1 MLLGYYITGY
11 FNQEL
16 NLDTNSDIS
25 NKLERIQRNVFLFLI
40 INTVACFYAF
50 YSLFGLMLVAII
62 ATTLFQFVFVMIYI
76 VLFSTVRKAE
86 YLQKAENKKIQ
97 TQEKIGLHIFPV
109 RKFVLDGD
117 AINPPKKRSWKN
129 IIIRTL
135 MLILIGSGPAF
146 FFAMMIHHPF
156 SNEKY
161 ELEKVNYISQKIASH
176 KAVSA
181 EALSKVKSET
191 DSLLRVRNEM
201 VAQIEQATLNPDPQ
215 DYLQEDKQWLTRNL
229 QTFDE
234 LYAPKIKRN
243 QDRIISDSI
252 ASINFQTSLA
262 EHFRDSNFVQIRAGV
277 IWGQSPLTFIL
288 LLSFYLFLLLSP
300 FISRYKLMIKTPE
313 LLDDLLEKKYVEII
327 NNDFKKLKTDLG
339 NSRAAQHLRNEIN
352 TRKNETEAIQKVK
365 EWGDYLDM
373 IRQYGEYYQDPAF
386 KAKQK
391 HDPRIF
397 VDKNNLGKHLGEI

>member
-1 MLLGYYITGY
+1 MLLGYYITGH
-11 FNQEL
+11 FTQEL
-16 NLDTNSDIS
+16 ALDSNSAIV
-25 NKLERIQRNVFLFLI
+25 NKLEKIRRNVFLFLL

-50 YSLFGLMLVAII
+50 YSLFSILWVALI
-62 ATTLFQFVFVMIYI
+62 ATALFQFVFLMIYI

-86 YLQKAENKKIQ
+86 YLQRAENKKIQ
-97 TQEKIGLHIFPV
+97 TQEKIGEHVLPV
-109 RKFVLDGD
+109 KKFVLDGD
-117 AINPPKKRSWKN
+117 AVNPPKKRSWKN

-161 ELEKVNYISQKIASH
+161 EQGKSEYISQKIANH
-176 KAVSA
+176 KAFST
-181 EALSKVKSET
+181 EALSKVKSQT
-191 DSLLRVRNEM
+191 DSLLRIRNEM
-201 VAQIEQATLNPDPQ
+201 VAQIENATINPDPQ
-215 DYLQEDKQWLTRNL
+215 DYLQEDKQWLERKL

-234 LYAPKIKRN
+234 LYAAKIKRN

-252 ASINFQTSLA
+252 ASFNFQNALA
-262 EHFRDSNFVQIRAGV
+262 EHFRGSDFVQIRAGV

-288 LLSFYLFLLLSP
+288 VLSFYLFMLLVP
-300 FISRYKLMIKTPE
+300 FVSRYKLMIKTPE
-313 LLDDLLEKKYVEII
+313 LLDDLLEKKYVDII
-327 NNDFKKLKTDLG
+327 NNDYKKLKTDLE
-339 NSRAAQHLRNEIN
+339 NSLAAQHLRNEIS
-352 TRKNETEAIQKVK
+352 TLKNVTGASQKVK

-373 IRQYGEYYQDPAF
+373 IKQYGEYYQDPAF